1 MTDNSHLNHGLTEI
15 YRIMALKIAIYGY
28 DTDIGKLVLETLEED
43 NLEIGELFPLSP
55 LSGEFDAVTL
65 KGRNFL
71 IQSVDDFDFS
81 KADVAFF
88 ISTQDETQRLAQ
100 EAREAG
106 CIVIDDSHLYS
117 GDEKVPLVLP
127 ELNDVDITKAIETR
141 LVIPASSV
149 CAETCLALAPLHDTF
164 GIEHA
169 VVTALESVSEHGRAG
184 TETLAHET
192 TMLLNG
198 MSADHEGF
206 PAQLAFNLHTRIGAL
221 LDDGYS
227 DHENTIR
234 KEIVRLMGRF
244 TRGLDITCIQVPVF
258 YGHTLAVHV
267 DLEEKTT
274 LENVEE
280 AFRDYSDWISLPPKD
295 QVITPVTDG
304 VNERNLLITRLKQDG
319 HSGKSFSFVVLMDN
333 TRRGEAISCVKIAKL
348 LSQKL
353 K

>member
-1 MTDNSHLNHGLTEI
+1 MS
-15 YRIMALKIAIYGY
+15 LKIAIYGY
-28 DTDIGKLVLETLEED
+28 DTDIGKLVLETLEQD
-43 NLEIGELFPLSP
+43 NMQVDDLFPLSP
-55 LSGEFDAVTL
+55 LSGDFDAVTL
-65 KGRNFL
+65 NGKNYL

-81 KADVAFF
+81 KADIAFF

-149 CAETCLALAPLHDTF
+149 SAEICLALAPLHDSF
-164 GIEHA
+164 GVEHA

-206 PAQLAFNLHTRIGAL
+206 PAQLAFNLHTRIGSL
-221 LDDGYS
+221 ETDGYS

-234 KEIVRLMGRF
+234 KEVRRLMGRF
-244 TRGLDITCIQVPVF
+244 SRGIDLTCIQVPVF
-258 YGHTLAVHV
+258 YGHTIIVHV

-274 LENVEE
+274 LAKVEE
-280 AFRDYSDWISLPPKD
+280 AFNDYSDWISMPPKD
-295 QVITPVTDG
+295 QVLTPVTDG
-304 VNERNLLITRLKQDG
+304 VNERNILVTRLKQDG
-319 HSGKSFSFVVLMDN
+319 QSGKSFSFVALMDN
-333 TRRGEAISCVKIAKL
+333 SRRGEAISCVKIAKL
-348 LSQKL
+348 LAQKI